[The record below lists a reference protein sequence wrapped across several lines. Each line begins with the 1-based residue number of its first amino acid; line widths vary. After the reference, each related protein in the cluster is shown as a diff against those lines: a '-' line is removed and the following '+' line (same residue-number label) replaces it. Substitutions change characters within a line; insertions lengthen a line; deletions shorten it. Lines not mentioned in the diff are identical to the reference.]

1 MKGVDGELIILK
13 GKGFKINHK
22 GEGIQ
27 SQNSFEI
34 IFADVHFEKYEKLDQ
49 VFNID
54 LNQCLEEMEKRILGG
69 NIFFSKM
76 KGVFEMMHTRSLK
89 NLKNLTL
96 SLIKLLVIKL
106 RFLLRTL
113 KE

>member
-1 MKGVDGELIILK
+1 MATGKGVDGELIILK

-27 SQNSFEI
+27 SQNSFKI

-54 LNQCLEEMEKRILGG
+54 LNQCLERWK
-69 NIFFSKM
+69 
-76 KGVFEMMHTRSLK
+76 
-89 NLKNLTL
+89 
-96 SLIKLLVIKL
+96 
-106 RFLLRTL
+106 
-113 KE
+113 KEY